1 MDVFELA
8 RRLIDIPSITGDEL
22 AVGQF
27 LASHLE
33 QLGYRVEKQEVA
45 PDRFNV
51 IATTE
56 APPRIVF
63 STHMDTVP
71 PFIESR
77 EDDEFIYGR
86 GSCDAKGIMAA
97 QIFAAQRLR
106 DEGVN
111 EIGLLFMVD
120 EEMGSLGAQAA
131 NKHPLARE
139 CRFLINGEP
148 TDSRLATGT
157 KGSIRAVIS
166 TEGRAGHSAY
176 PEAGESAIEKLLDI
190 LQEIRGSE
198 WPEDGF
204 FGTTTC
210 NIGVLSGGTRPNVI
224 ADKARAELQIRLGI
238 DIEHIKRVLEDAV
251 GTRGRLEYS
260 SAHNPVRLFSVP
272 GFDECVVRFTT
283 DVPYLSQWGK
293 PLLIGPGSILDAHTD
308 HERISKKELAGVVNL
323 YMTMAKQ
330 LWPQMDTD

>member
-1 MDVFELA
+1 MNLFELT
-8 RRLIDIPSITGDEL
+8 RQLIDIPSVTGEEP

-27 LASHLE
+27 ISRYLE
-33 QLGYRVEKQEVA
+33 ELGYHVERQEVA
-45 PDRFNV
+45 VDRFNV

-71 PFIESR
+71 PFIVSS

-86 GSCDAKGIMAA
+86 GSCDAKGILAA

-111 EIGLLFMVD
+111 DVGLLFTVD
-120 EEMGSLGAQAA
+120 EELGSLGAQAA
-131 NKHPLARE
+131 NRHPVARE
-139 CRFLINGEP
+139 CRYLINGEP

-157 KGSIRAVIS
+157 KGSVRVIIT
-166 TEGRAGHSAY
+166 TEGRAAHSAY

-190 LQEIRGSE
+190 LDDIRACE
-198 WPEDGF
+198 WPENSF

-210 NIGVLSGGTRPNVI
+210 NIGVLNGGTRPNVI

-238 DIEHIKRVLEDAV
+238 DIEHVKRVLDDAV
-251 GTRGRLEYS
+251 GTRGSLEYA

-272 GFDECVVRFTT
+272 GFEECVVRFTT
-283 DVPYLSQWGK
+283 DVPYLSAWGR
-293 PLLIGPGSILDAHTD
+293 PLLLGPGSILDAHTD
-308 HERISKKELAGVVNL
+308 HERISKRDLAQAVDL
-323 YMTMAKQ
+323 YLRLAKQ
-330 LWPQMDTD
+330 L